1 MNLTR
6 RDFLKLGSVAVVSL
20 SLTEYATADAVK
32 IPVLM
37 YHEISHEIRE
47 KETVS
52 PPLFAAQMEWLYG
65 AGYRA
70 LSFRELDSLDAKS
83 ARRAV
88 VITFDDGYSSFMDH
102 AFPLIAEYGF
112 KATINMIGSA
122 VGGFVSG
129 KDPRLSWDECRF
141 LTKSGLVEIGCHTY
155 GLHSWYG
162 RLPRPR
168 AVTAFDEKL
177 EQDLSVFQGFYRKE
191 MGRPANILAWPYG
204 MHDRKSIEIAKHAGF
219 SFILNSERGYF
230 VKGSD
235 QYDIPRLLINN
246 DTSLGLF
253 RELIEMRP

>member
-6 RDFLKLGSVAVVSL
+6 REFLKLGGVSVVSL
-20 SLTEYATADAVK
+20 SLAEYATADAVK

-37 YHEISHEIRE
+37 YHDISHEMHE
-47 KETVS
+47 TETVS

-70 LSFRELDSLDAKS
+70 LSFRELGSLDAEH

-102 AFPLIAEYGF
+102 AFPLIAGYGF
-112 KATINMIGSA
+112 KVTINIIGSA

-129 KDPRLSWDECRF
+129 NDPRLSWDECRF
-141 LTKSGLVEIGCHTY
+141 LAKSGIVEIGCHTY

-162 RLPRPR
+162 RLPRPT
-168 AVTAFDEKL
+168 AVIAFNEKL
-177 EQDLSVFQGFYRKE
+177 EQDLSVFQGLYRKE
-191 MGRPANILAWPYG
+191 MGRSANILAWPYG

-219 SFILNSERGYF
+219 SFMLNSEPGYF

-235 QYDIPRLLINN
+235 RYDIPRLLINN
-246 DTSLGLF
+246 ATSLGLF